1 MGLLHPPLTHP
12 RVYIATVE
20 AKIRFCISGFL
31 APGVVRSSPPPYS
44 TLPSP
49 TLGFILLQWKRKSG
63 FAYQVFWLQAWSAL
77 RLLPTPPSP
86 YPPQGLYCYSGS
98 ENQVLHIRFSGSRRG
113 PLFASSLLHPP
124 LTHPRVYIATVE
136 AKIRF
141 CISGFL
147 APGVVRSSPP
157 PYSTLPSP
165 TPGFILLQWKRKSGF
180 AYQVFWLQAWSALR
194 LLPTPPS
201 PHPPQGLYCYSGSEN
216 QVLHIRFSGSRRGP
230 LFASSLLHPPLTHPR
245 VLYCYSGSENQVLHI
260 RFSGSRRGP
269 LFASSLLHPPLTHP
283 RVYIATVEAK
293 IRFCIS
299 GFLAPGCENPENHG
313 GARAGERFK
322 RSRGL
327 KNTVAPERA
336 GAPSALGVRK
346 PRWRP
351 SG

>member
-1 MGLLHPPLTHP
+1 M
-12 RVYIATVE
+12 RW
-20 AKIRFCISGFL
+20 
-31 APGVVRSSPPPYS
+31 GVCTS
-44 TLPSP
+44 
-49 TLGFILLQWKRKSG
+49 GFILLHWKRKSG

-86 YPPQGLYCYSGS
+86 HPPQGLYCYSGS

-245 VLYCYSGSENQVLHI
+245 V
-260 RFSGSRRGP
+260 
-269 LFASSLLHPPLTHP
+269 
-283 RVYIATVEAK
+283 YIATVEAK

-299 GFLAPGCENPENHG
+299 GFLAPGVVRSSPPPYSTLPSPTPG
-313 GARAGERFK
+313 FILLQWK
-322 RSRGL
+322 RKSGFAYQVFWLQDAKTL
-327 KNTVAPERA
+327 KTTVAPERVSA
-336 GAPSALGVRK
+336 SSALAV
-346 PRWRP
+346 
-351 SG
+351 